1 MMFFKKKKEKFK
13 LPVTGKII
21 PLEKVND
28 PVFSKKSLGDGFAI
42 EIEGGKIYA
51 PFSGVISLVYP
62 THHAYGIKNKKGTE
76 ILIHIGMDTVNLN
89 GEGLEAF
96 VKEGD
101 KINQGDLIASIDID
115 SLKNKGYDITTPVIF
130 VSGEKVNI
138 LKNEKCL
145 ALQEDAI
152 EVL

>member
-1 MMFFKKKKEKFK
+1 MFFKKKKEKFK

>member
-1 MMFFKKKKEKFK
+1 MFFKKKKEKFK

-130 VSGEKVNI
+130 VSGEKVKI